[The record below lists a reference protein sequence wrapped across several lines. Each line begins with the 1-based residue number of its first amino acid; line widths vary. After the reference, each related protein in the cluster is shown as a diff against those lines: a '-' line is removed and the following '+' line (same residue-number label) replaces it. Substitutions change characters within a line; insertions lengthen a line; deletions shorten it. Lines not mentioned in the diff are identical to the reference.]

1 MAYLY
6 SFEKLQVWQK
16 SIVLVKD
23 IYQMTGRFPKEE
35 RFGLT
40 DQIKRSVVSIPTN
53 IAEGVARKTD
63 KNKAY
68 FSTIAFGSLTELVN
82 LLIIARELAYIP
94 ASSYDSFRD
103 QIDEISRML
112 IALRNSQ
119 DKLKKS

>member
-1 MAYLY
+1 MAYSY

-16 SIVLVKD
+16 SIVLVKA
-23 IYQMTGRFPKEE
+23 IYQLTRQFPKEE

-63 KNKAY
+63 KDQAY

-82 LLIIARELAYIP
+82 LLIIARELEYLTIHAYESCR
-94 ASSYDSFRD
+94 A
-103 QIDEISRML
+103 QIDEVARML
-112 IALRNSQ
+112 NGLRKSQ
-119 DKLKKS
+119 T